1 MPRTSGFS
9 LVPKK
14 ILVPIDF
21 SSSSEAALKQASAL
35 AKQLHAEIRLFH
47 VIPMF
52 TATKMPDFIP
62 ETEFIGGA
70 RKAAEQHF
78 AKCEADLAT
87 EGVKATS
94 NIAVASDV
102 VASILEEIEKH
113 PVDLM
118 VVSTHG
124 LTGWHP
130 LVFGSTAEKLVKL
143 VRVPVLLI
151 RTAKPPGGEKA

>member
-35 AKQLHAEIRLFH
+35 AEQLHAEIHLVH

-52 TATKMPDFIP
+52 TATKMPDYVP
-62 ETEFIGGA
+62 EAEFISDA
-70 RKAAEQHF
+70 RKTAEHYFAEREAELAAR
-78 AKCEADLAT
+78 
-87 EGVKATS
+87 GVKVVS
-94 NIAVASDV
+94 SVKVGNDV
-102 VASILEEIEKH
+102 VASILEETEKH

-118 VVSTHG
+118 VISTHG

-130 LVFGSTAEKLVKL
+130 LVFGSIAEKLVKL
-143 VRVPVLLI
+143 VRIPVMLI
-151 RTAKPPGGEKA
+151 RTAKPATSDQA

>member
-9 LVPKK
+9 MVPKK

-35 AKQLHAEIRLFH
+35 AEQLQAEIHLVH

-62 ETEFIGGA
+62 ETEFIGAA
-70 RKAAEQHF
+70 RKAAEKHF

-87 EGVKATS
+87 KGIKVTS
-94 NIAVASDV
+94 SIKVGSDA
-102 VASILEEIEKH
+102 VASILEEIEKSR
-113 PVDLM
+113 VDLM

-143 VRVPVLLI
+143 VHIPVLLI
-151 RTAKPPGGEKA
+151 RTAKPAGSERA